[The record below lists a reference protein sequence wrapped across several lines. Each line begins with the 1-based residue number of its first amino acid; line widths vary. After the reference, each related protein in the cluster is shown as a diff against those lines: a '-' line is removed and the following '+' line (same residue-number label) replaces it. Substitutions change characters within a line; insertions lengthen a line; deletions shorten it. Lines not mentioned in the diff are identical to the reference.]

1 MKNGIKKVISLAFC
15 ELGRIII
22 GLLLFA
28 AALITER
35 LTEGEGF
42 PVAAFLLYL
51 FSLLVAGLPVF
62 VDAVRGILRRDLLDE
77 KFLMSI
83 ASVGAMIIR
92 EWSEGVAVMLFFL
105 VGEYFEHKAVS
116 RSRNSIRAL
125 MDIRPDEACVLKD
138 GVEETVDADDVAVG
152 SVIVI
157 RAGERV
163 PIDSVVLTGSADIDT
178 SALTGEAIPRP
189 VSCGSHIDGGAVV
202 INGVLTAR
210 TLRPADESAAARI
223 LELVE
228 NANERKSRTENFI
241 TAFSHYYTPIIV
253 CIALLLAVIPPIFSW
268 LTWTDSVYRALMCLV
283 ISCPCALVIS
293 VPLAFFGGIG
303 GAASKGILYKGGNTF
318 SALAHADTFAFD
330 KTGTLT
336 SGDFSVSSVHPVG
349 ISESELLYLAASAE
363 YGSNHPIALC
373 IKNAS
378 KESVVP
384 TSVSEKAGKGVFAN
398 VGGVHVLVGTPSLLS
413 EYSVKITVENAPAG
427 AIFVAKNGTF
437 AGYLVISD
445 KIKDEAATAISS
457 LRRCGVTK
465 TVMLSGDRRANA
477 EAVGERLGIDEVFA
491 ELLPEEKFEKLEE
504 LIKTSRGTVYV
515 GDGIN
520 DAPALAL
527 ADVGVAMGSIGADSA
542 IEAADVVIM
551 SDDLARLPTAVKIA
565 RKTVRISTEN
575 IVFALGIKIAIL
587 TLGIL
592 GIANMWLAVFADVG
606 VAALAILNSMRTL
619 RTAD

>member
-1 MKNGIKKVISLAFC
+1 MKDSIKKAISLAFC

-28 AALITER
+28 AAFITEH
-35 LTEGEGF
+35 LTEGTGF

-51 FSLLVAGLPVF
+51 SSLLIAGLPVF

-138 GVEETVDADDVAVG
+138 GVEETVDADDVEVG

-398 VGGVHVLVGTPSLLS
+398 VGGVRVLVGNPSLLS
-413 EYSVKITVENAPAG
+413 EYSVKITVENAPVG

-437 AGYLVISD
+437 VGYLVISD
-445 KIKDEAATAISS
+445 KIKDEADTAISS